1 MNRSYLYVPGDRP
14 DRLAKAAGAAMS
26 AGGADA
32 LIADLED
39 GVAAS
44 AKDAAR
50 AAVTGFLRELS
61 DRSGAQERPRPPE
74 VLVRVNSDGRLGDDL
89 SAVVAAG
96 GSAVYLPK
104 ADAASLRAVDLL
116 LADLEGD
123 RRGSTAVV
131 ALVESARGVL
141 DAEELAAH
149 PRVRNLA
156 IGEADLCAELGID
169 PSPDGRELWAVR
181 SALVVASAAAGIDA
195 PTGPVST
202 DFSDLDALRESTTAL
217 RRGGF
222 GARSAIHP
230 AQLPVINDVFTPTE
244 DEVAE
249 ARRLVELFE
258 ASVARGDGACVD
270 DRGRMVDEAVVR
282 SARRVLGR
290 AGHGPA

>member
-14 DRLAKAAGAAMS
+14 DRLAKAAAGAMS

-50 AAVTGFLRELS
+50 AAVAGFLLDLS
-61 DRSGAQERPRPPE
+61 DRSGAGERPRPPE
-74 VLVRVNSDGRLGDDL
+74 VLVRVNNDGRLGDDL

-156 IGEADLCAELGID
+156 IGEADLTAELGID
-169 PSPDGRELWAVR
+169 PSPDGRELWPVR

-217 RRGGF
+217 RRAGF

-244 DEVAE
+244 EEVAA

-290 AGHGPA
+290 AGRDPA